1 MTRKKANTAPAQG
14 AENEQ
19 QKPDSQAEILRA
31 AAELFMQYGYAS
43 TSIDAVAESLGAT
56 KGHIYHYYRS
66 KADLYFDIQTAAMT
80 RLLEAVEPIAMG
92 KQSAVERLAAMALR
106 HTQILLT
113 DLPMQKVA
121 VQGLERHLFSGVA
134 GSRQLRAVVKLRDD
148 YEGLFAEVIDQCIR
162 DGLVVDL
169 PPKLL
174 TKPFFGAMNWA
185 TVWYSQRRLQ
195 APETVDEIA
204 RVLAGCAVRGVLLDP
219 NHPVLQRAA
228 LSGSALSAL
237 VKVSPVE

>member
-1 MTRKKANTAPAQG
+1 MLGSAMTRKKTNPAPAPATEG
-14 AENEQ
+14 DPA
-19 QKPDSQAEILRA
+19 KSDSRAEILRA
-31 AAELFMQYGYAS
+31 AAELFMRYGYAA

-66 KADLYFDIQTAAMT
+66 KVDLYFDIQTAAMS
-80 RLLEAVEPIAMG
+80 RLIEAVEPIAMG
-92 KQSAVERLAAMALR
+92 KQPAVERLAAMALR

-121 VQGLERHLFSGVA
+121 VQGLERHLFAGAA
-134 GSRQLRAVVKLRDD
+134 GSRQLRAVVRLRDD
-148 YEGLFAEVIDQCIR
+148 YEQLFAEVIDQGIR

-185 TVWYSQRRLQ
+185 TVWYTQRRLQ

-219 NHPVLQRAA
+219 NHLALQHMTS
-228 LSGSALSAL
+228 SGASSS
-237 VKVSPVE
+237 VPR